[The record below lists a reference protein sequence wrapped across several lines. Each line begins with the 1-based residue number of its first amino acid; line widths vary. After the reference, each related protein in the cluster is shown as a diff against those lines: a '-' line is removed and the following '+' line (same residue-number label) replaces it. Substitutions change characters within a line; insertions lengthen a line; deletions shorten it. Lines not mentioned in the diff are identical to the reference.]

1 MRSIRN
7 LQSVKGKGS
16 DGQVIT
22 DQDFRQIV
30 SYVSDHYGIDLS
42 QKRILVNGRLE
53 TYFLHSQ
60 YDSCAAFMQKVIS
73 DPHGEEAEQ
82 LINVLTT
89 NHTYFMRETMH
100 FEYMRQEVLPYL
112 EKKEAASKDLRVWS
126 AASSTGEEPYTLAML
141 MMDYFGLSHRQWN
154 TQVLATD
161 ISTRVLEHAIKGV
174 YLQEQ
179 IDPLPDKWKRHYFVS
194 RHNGEYEVSQELKS
208 QVIFR
213 RFNLMDDFP
222 WKKRFHV
229 VFLRNVMIYFPE
241 DVKYHLVNKI
251 YDYMEPGG
259 VLFIGTTESLDRDRI
274 RFECIQASTYMKRK

>member
-1 MRSIRN
+1 M
-7 LQSVKGKGS
+7 
-16 DGQVIT
+16 IT

-30 SYVSDHYGIDLS
+30 SYVSNRYGIDLS

-53 TYFLHSQ
+53 TYFLHNQ
-60 YDSCAAFMQKVIS
+60 YDSCADFMQKVLS
-73 DPHGEEAEQ
+73 EPGGQEAEN
-82 LINVLTT
+82 LINILTT

-100 FEYMRQEVLPYL
+100 FEYLRREVLPYL
-112 EKKEAASKDLRVWS
+112 EKKESVSKDLRVWS

-179 IDPLPDKWKRHYFVS
+179 IDPLPDKWKRHYFVN